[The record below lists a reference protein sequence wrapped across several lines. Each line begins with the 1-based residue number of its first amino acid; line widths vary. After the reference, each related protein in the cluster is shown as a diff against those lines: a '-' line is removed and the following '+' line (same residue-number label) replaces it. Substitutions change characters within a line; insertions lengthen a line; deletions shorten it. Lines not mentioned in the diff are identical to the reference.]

1 MSRKENQEKVVKE
14 KVTKKKKTS
23 YEKRKLAMKIAG
35 WLMAIVMLFGTY
47 RHIVFSASFKFKLKN
62 KNQIVSLAPK

>member
-1 MSRKENQEKVVKE
+1 MSRKESQEKVVKE

-35 WLMAIVMLFGTY
+35 WLMAIVMLFGTLISIFGMLLY
-47 RHIVFSASFKFKLKN
+47 R
-62 KNQIVSLAPK
+62 